1 MVRSEAF
8 RSVVRY
14 RLGPR
19 LGLGSIWNPRTQL
32 PTLASLE
39 LLRRLGAERGLDVA
53 EWLCSDA
60 EETPLEACQADWR
73 PVIRELASDP
83 LRVPSVANS
92 VAAFNRHVR
101 PMERARGTRAK
112 YCTHRLSVLTW
123 AVWKGVLPDL
133 LPMSDD
139 LLRAFLW
146 DALAFEATLPVLKHC
161 VNAILAWH
169 AQLALP
175 APLAGRRDYKRLV
188 HCLSRFQG
196 RPRRI
201 IFPIYA
207 GAVKRLLAYKVPD
220 HPPCGGVA
228 GRCAVCVAFLHGWRN
243 CLAGATATLICSRG
257 AEVAELQTCD
267 LWQRF
272 DERAGY
278 TRFRGGAAV
287 NVKIRKNDQFRQG
300 HQPRLGVPR
309 NPEYDVID
317 QLLAFWREAGV
328 AVRPSCP
335 KQQHPERRC
344 SCPPMFPRS
353 SGTEF
358 VMDRPPSSSDLS
370 RMIVDGLR
378 QVGFDTSL
386 FSGISARRGGLSTAI
401 EAGVPE
407 HILWMQSGHAQD
419 VAARCYV
426 QFGSPALLYESWAAF
441 DL

>member
-1 MVRSEAF
+1 MRF
-8 RSVVRY
+8 

-19 LGLGSIWNPRTQL
+19 MGQGQIWNLRTQL
-32 PTLASLE
+32 PTLASCEPLRGLAIE
-39 LLRRLGAERGLDVA
+39 LGLDVE
-53 EWLCSDA
+53 EWFVADA
-60 EETPLEACQADWR
+60 DETPLEACQADWR
-73 PVIRELASDP
+73 PAVRGLAADP
-83 LRVPSVANS
+83 RRVPSVNES
-92 VAAFNRHVR
+92 VASFNRHVR
-101 PMERARGTRAK
+101 PMERAKGTRSK

-123 AVWKGVLPDL
+123 AVWKGVLPHL

-161 VNAILAWH
+161 INAILAWH
-169 AQLALP
+169 SLLALQ

-196 RPRRI
+196 KPRRL

-207 GAVKRLLAYKVPD
+207 GAVKRLLAYRVPD
-220 HPPCGGVA
+220 HPACGGVE
-228 GRCAVCVAFLHGWRN
+228 GLCAVCLAFLHGWRN
-243 CLAGATATLICSRG
+243 CLAGATTTLICSRG
-257 AEVAELQTCD
+257 AEAAALQTCD
-267 LWQRF
+267 LWQRY
-272 DERAGY
+272 DEQAGY

-300 HQPRLGVPR
+300 HQPRLGVAR
-309 NPEYDVID
+309 NPDFDVID
-317 QLLAFWREAGV
+317 QLLAFQREAGLSV
-328 AVRPSCP
+328 HPECAKRR
-335 KQQHPERRC
+335 HPERRC
-344 SCPPMFPRS
+344 PLCPPMFPRS
-353 SGTEF
+353 AGTGFGF
-358 VMDRPPSSSDLS
+358 VTDRPPSSSDLS

-419 VAARCYV
+419 VAARRYV
-426 QFGSPALLYESWAAF
+426 QLGSPALLYETWAAF